1 MGYMFHDTILCI
13 EDSSRGIDHVN
24 IGTIMNIYIQEI
36 VLKTL
41 SWSKDR
47 SGGLNHGYGF
57 HYKVI
62 KCKYL
67 ICTVGYGMYIS
78 MVWYVSMV

>member
-1 MGYMFHDTILCI
+1 MAFKREFSLNMGYMCHETILCI
-13 EDSSRGIDHVN
+13 EYYSGGIDHVH
-24 IGTIMNIYIQEI
+24 IGTIMNISRQEI

-41 SWSKDR
+41 PWSKDR

-67 ICTVGYGMYIS
+67 ICTKSHM
-78 MVWYVSMV
+78 